1 MSREGWPESS
11 VYFTDKTNSLY
22 NNIYIYIYIYMKKF
36 TGSFLMFLVLSFSDI
51 WAIEPFPGLTQKSKS
66 EFKNFMHTGF
76 VFDAVLKTAIFSFN
90 IETPVIALVEY
101 DVVFNDK
108 VVLPGGTKLI
118 GATSI
123 IKSIDRVNV
132 LFNTVVLPSGEEF
145 PIMGLALHTD
155 GSAGIPGKVKKQT
168 TSIPA
173 RVILEAASAGAQAI
187 SPVAGAG
194 LKELSAQAKEELEK
208 SQSYS
213 ISVKKDTPC
222 QVYVVRRVEY

>member
-1 MSREGWPESS
+1 
-11 VYFTDKTNSLY
+11 
-22 NNIYIYIYIYMKKF
+22 MKKF
-36 TGSFLMFLVLSFSDI
+36 TGIFLMFVVLFYSTSCQ
-51 WAIEPFPGLTQKSKS
+51 AIEPFPGLTQKSKS

-101 DVVFNDK
+101 DVVFNNK
-108 VVLPGGTKLI
+108 VVLPGGTKLV
-118 GATSI
+118 GATSV

-132 LFNTVVLPSGEEF
+132 VFNTVVLPSGEEF
-145 PIMGLALHTD
+145 PIIGLALHTD
-155 GSAGIPGKVKKQT
+155 GSAGIPGKVKKRT
-168 TSIPA
+168 ASIPA
-173 RVILEAASAGAQAI
+173 RVILEAAAAGASQAI

-194 LKELSAQAKEELEK
+194 VKELSSQAKEELEK